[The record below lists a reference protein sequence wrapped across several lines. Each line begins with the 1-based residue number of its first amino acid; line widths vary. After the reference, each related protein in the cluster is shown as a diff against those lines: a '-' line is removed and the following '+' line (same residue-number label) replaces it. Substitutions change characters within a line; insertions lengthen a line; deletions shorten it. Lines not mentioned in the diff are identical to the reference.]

1 MSNDDRNGIIP
12 FESWPLDIRAHYR
25 TLHQRKSHACN
36 MATDWARRRDT
47 LIKQMDKM
55 DELIGQRFGPP
66 EICPET
72 GERRLT
78 AKSLI
83 VHADVE
89 KMAELQKAIKL
100 AYKQGKDGKFPWE

>member
-1 MSNDDRNGIIP
+1 
-12 FESWPLDIRAHYR
+12 
-25 TLHQRKSHACN
+25 
-36 MATDWARRRDT
+36 MAMDWARRRDT
-47 LIKQMDKM
+47 LIRQMDKM

-66 EICPET
+66 GICPET

-100 AYKQGKDGKFPWE
+100 AYKEGKALVPWE

>member
-1 MSNDDRNGIIP
+1 
-12 FESWPLDIRAHYR
+12 
-25 TLHQRKSHACN
+25 
-36 MATDWARRRDT
+36 MAMDWANKRDT

-55 DELIGQRFGPP
+55 DELIGQRHGPP

-72 GERRLT
+72 GQRRLT

-89 KMAELQKAIKL
+89 KMAELQKAIKM
-100 AYKQGKDGKFPWE
+100 AYKQEGKFPWE